1 MAYDPNNYIN
11 GVDQRTVAQQ
21 RKDEKA
27 DAKKSAAKLKE
38 GMRKRILN
46 VKTKSPSATDVQTG
60 NVRGAVKLNKS
71 KTTSKETKVAT
82 IKSKAQVLKERAE
95 AAKKKPTPI
104 KPKTPKA
111 PAMPKKPKPAVGAD
125 VAARKKYGPNSHN
138 NGYTN

>member
-1 MAYDPNNYIN
+1 MAYDSSNYIN

-46 VKTKSPSATDVQTG
+46 VKTKSPSATDVQMG

-71 KTTSKETKVAT
+71 KTTVKKSTATTKKVG
-82 IKSKAQVLKERAE
+82 
-95 AAKKKPTPI
+95 KK
-104 KPKTPKA
+104 
-111 PAMPKKPKPAVGAD
+111 
-125 VAARKKYGPNSHN
+125 
-138 NGYTN
+138 